1 MRALG
6 VLVAL
11 FLFAS
16 ATVAGPQ
23 YGPAQEVAS
32 SELDVGSGT
41 ELTMGDVN
49 GDGIAD
55 AVITRITYPPARVT
69 HPIGIYLGD
78 GRGGYVDGSSLWDGP
93 AARTEWGRQIVIAD
107 FNGDGRNDIFVADH
121 GYDADPFPGHPNTLV
136 LSTPQG
142 KLVDASGNLPP
153 ESDFSHSAAAA
164 DIDGDGDL
172 DIYVG
177 NLPAGPGTGPPEMLV
192 NDGTGHFTRRTDLL
206 PAQVLDY
213 GTRAYTRSLFVD
225 VNGDGAPDLVL
236 ADDGRTPNSRVL
248 INDGTGH
255 FNFGNAL
262 PAKPFAPD
270 AIGIS
275 LATLDVN
282 RDGHP
287 DLLVGYTH
295 GDPYYVGSS
304 VQVLVNNGDGTFTD
318 QTVARLPQQPM
329 TQGWPYFLRVAD
341 LNGDGRPDF
350 GVVLNSN
357 TGERGPLYVDEGSGV
372 YQQVPFEPATP
383 FFAFADAN
391 GDGHPDVFT
400 VQPNSFGVERHFVQ
414 LELAPV
420 VSSFLPY
427 RGAPGTVV
435 TVNGSN
441 LTGVSAVRLGGTSV
455 SFTFISSNQLTF
467 VAPANA
473 GTGRIAVATPSGVAT
488 STGVFSVALP
498 FPTVVALSPS
508 AGTAGTTVTVSGTHL
523 SGATALTFNGVPAA
537 FSVLTD
543 NRISATVP
551 VSATTGKVA
560 VTTPGGTTS
569 SAATFTVVPPAPTIV
584 SFSPS
589 SGLRGRSLVF
599 IRGAGFTGATAVTFN
614 GKAAAFT
621 VVNDSTI
628 RAVVP
633 AAATTGHIAVTAH
646 GVTAISAA
654 IFTVG

>member
-1 MRALG
+1 VRALG
-6 VLVAL
+6 VLAAL
-11 FLFAS
+11 FLLTTG
-16 ATVAGPQ
+16 TVAGPQ
-23 YGPAQEVAS
+23 FGPVREVGA
-32 SELDVGSGT
+32 SELNIGAGT

-55 AVITRITYPPARVT
+55 AVIARITYPPAHIT

-93 AARTEWGRQIVIAD
+93 PARTEWGRQILVAD

-121 GYDADPFPGHPNTLV
+121 GMDGDPYPGHPNTLA

-142 KLVDASGNLPP
+142 KLVDASGNLPA

-177 NLPAGPGTGPPEMLV
+177 NLPAGPGTGPPEILV

-206 PAQVLDY
+206 PPGVLDY

-236 ADDGRTPNSRVL
+236 GDDGRSPDSRVL
-248 INDGTGH
+248 LNDGTGH
-255 FNFGNAL
+255 FDFGNAL
-262 PAKPFAPD
+262 PAKPFAPS
-270 AIGIS
+270 ALAIS

-287 DLLVGYTH
+287 DLLVGYTQ
-295 GDPYYVGSS
+295 GDPYYVGSF

-318 QTVARLPQQPM
+318 QTATRLPHQPT

-341 LNGDGRPDF
+341 VNGDGRLDF
-350 GVVLNSN
+350 AVVLMDPDS
-357 TGERGPLYVDEGSGV
+357 RGILYVDDGSGV
-372 YQQVPFEPATP
+372 YQQVPFQAATP

-391 GDGHPDVFT
+391 GDGAPDIFSVA
-400 VQPNSFGVERHFVQ
+400 PHSPDPERHFVQ

-427 RGAPGTVV
+427 RGTPGTVV

-441 LTGVSAVRLGGTSV
+441 LTDVSAVRLGGTSV
-455 SFTFISSNQLTF
+455 AFTRVSSSQLTF

-473 GTGRIAVATPSGVAT
+473 GSGRIAVATPSGVAK
-488 STGVFSVALP
+488 SPGVFSVAVP
-498 FPTVVALSPS
+498 APMVTALSPS
-508 AGTAGTTVTVSGTHL
+508 AGSAGTTVTIGGFRLT
-523 SGATALTFNGVPAA
+523 GATAVTFSGISAV
-537 FSVLTD
+537 FSVLAD
-543 NRISATVP
+543 DRITALVP
-551 VSATTGKVA
+551 SSATTGRVA
-560 VTTPGGTTS
+560 VTTPGGTAT
-569 SAATFTVVPPAPTIV
+569 SAATFVIVPAVPTIA

-599 IRGAGFTGATAVTFN
+599 IRGSGFTGATAVTFN
-614 GKAAAFT
+614 GRGATFK
-621 VVNDSTI
+621 VLNDSTVQ
-628 RAVVP
+628 AVVP
-633 AAATTGHIAVTAH
+633 AFATTGHIAVTAH
-646 GVTAISAA
+646 GVTAVSAA